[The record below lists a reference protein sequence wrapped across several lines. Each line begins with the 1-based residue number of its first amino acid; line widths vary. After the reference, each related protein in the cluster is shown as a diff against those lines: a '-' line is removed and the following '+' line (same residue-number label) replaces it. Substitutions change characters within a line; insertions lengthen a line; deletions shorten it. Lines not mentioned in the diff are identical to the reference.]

1 MEVAGRRQGDG
12 HAYMLEGSS
21 GNPVSSSTLSAI
33 WKSELDGIGIEHH
46 PFRNLRN
53 SWRTSWEYEA
63 GVPSDTLEIL
73 MGHVGKTVSAKYYTR
88 PSKEMLV
95 DTVANA
101 FEHTKIPK

>member
-1 MEVAGRRQGDG
+1 M
-12 HAYMLEGSS
+12 
-21 GNPVSSSTLSAI
+21 SSSMLSAI
-33 WKSELDGIGIEHH
+33 WKSELESIGIEHH

-101 FEHTKIPK
+101 FENMRISK

>member
-1 MEVAGRRQGDG
+1 M
-12 HAYMLEGSS
+12 
-21 GNPVSSSTLSAI
+21 SSSMLSAI
-33 WKSELDGIGIEHH
+33 WKSEL
-46 PFRNLRN
+46 
-53 SWRTSWEYEA
+53 EA

-101 FEHTKIPK
+101 FENMRISK